1 MLDLARGLAS
11 ALGESA
17 FLCLAQAQPH
27 LEMEVI
33 LTGSVAFD
41 YLMRFP
47 GRFRDHIL
55 PDHLDALS
63 LSFLVDSLDRRR
75 GGVAANIGYTLAL
88 LGERPKIM
96 ATVGDDFDEYREF
109 LETAGVDTSLIRE
122 IPNELTAS
130 FFVTTD
136 QDDAQIAS
144 FYTGAMAKSR
154 ELSFGGLKPVPQLVV
169 ISPNDP
175 QAMIAYAAECAQ
187 LGLPYFYD
195 PSQQILRLEPQQLI
209 DGITGAEALF
219 LNEYELALVADKVG
233 MEIEQIVGLPRLSV
247 ITLGERGSDLY
258 LEGGHQR
265 INAVVPQGPA
275 EPTGVGDA
283 YRGGFLKGY
292 LHQLPLA
299 CCCMIGSLA
308 ATYCLEGVGPQGH
321 RFEPAEFAQRFEKQ
335 FGPECDL
342 QKLLS

>member
-1 MLDLARGLAS
+1 
-11 ALGESA
+11 
-17 FLCLAQAQPH
+17 
-27 LEMEVI
+27 MELI

-63 LSFLVDSLDRRR
+63 LSFLVDSLDRRK

-88 LGERPKIM
+88 LGERPKIL
-96 ATVGDDFDEYREF
+96 ATVGEDFADYRQF
-109 LETAGVDTSLIRE
+109 LEGAGVDTGLIRE
-122 IPNELTAS
+122 VPNELTAS

-144 FYTGAMAKSR
+144 FYTGAMARAR
-154 ELSFGGLKPVPQLVV
+154 ELNFGKLSPAPQLVV

-175 QAMIAYAAECAQ
+175 LAMVAYASECAD

-195 PSQQILRLEPQQLI
+195 PSQQILRLESQQVV
-209 DGITGAEALF
+209 DGISHATALF
-219 LNEYELALVADKVG
+219 LNEYELALVADKTE
-233 MEIEQIVGLPRLSV
+233 MDPERIVDLPSFSV
-247 ITLGERGSDLY
+247 VTLGERGSDLY
-258 LEGGHQR
+258 HQGTHRR
-265 INAVVPQGPA
+265 INAIAPKGAA

-292 LHQLPLA
+292 MHQLPLE
-299 CCCMIGSLA
+299 CCCMIGTLA
-308 ATYCLEGVGPQGH
+308 ATYCLEGTGPQGH
-321 RFEPAEFAQRFEKQ
+321 HFEQAEFGERFEDQ
-335 FGPECDL
+335 FGDECDL
-342 QKLLS
+342 QTLLS